1 MKKNKLI
8 LIISIVIIIILAIV
22 VIYNVFVRNRNISS
36 LEKEILN
43 KYPDFT
49 LCADFSFG
57 DGVTTGKTEVKI
69 GKSNEKFIIGKEVPE
84 ENYSEIEE
92 FTFNNNEMI
101 SNFLNDSVYFYTEIE
116 GAFAVEMIVKGKE
129 WNDMENYREDILNLI
144 NVLDTDEYFAM
155 YIFMSPDSNINTDS
169 HKTLLLRN
177 YTIYDRIYNFKE
189 AKLLDNLFFL
199 QRDSDEEKS
208 KEFWSEQFDLAL
220 EKVNQ

>member
-1 MKKNKLI
+1 MG
-8 LIISIVIIIILAIV
+8 VII
-22 VIYNVFVRNRNISS
+22 
-36 LEKEILN
+36 
-43 KYPDFT
+43 
-49 LCADFSFG
+49 
-57 DGVTTGKTEVKI
+57 I
-69 GKSNEKFIIGKEVPE
+69 GKSNEKFIIGKAVPE
-84 ENYSEIEE
+84 ENYSGIEE
-92 FTFNNNEMI
+92 FTFNNNEII
-101 SNFLNDSVYFYTEIE
+101 SNFLKDSVFLYTDIE
-116 GAFAVEMIVKGKE
+116 GASAVEIIVKGKE

-177 YTIYDRIYNFKE
+177 HTIYDRIYNFKE